1 MNSMNVVSPRQVA
14 AGLSEF
20 WSPRVL
26 AEIDDAYVKCARLHG
41 EFTWHAHDH
50 EDELFFVLAGTLRIE
65 LAERTVELREGEL
78 FVVPKGVRHKP
89 VAEQECLV
97 LLVERKSTQ
106 HTGDEVTPLT
116 RSIAEQLGG

>member
-1 MNSMNVVSPRQVA
+1 MNVVSPRQVA

-89 VAEQECLV
+89 VAEEECLV

-106 HTGDEVTPLT
+106 HTGDEVSPLT